1 MLGKTPDKNKKN
13 ANMSLVSDDL
23 DSSLKST
30 SSTKYSVR
38 SLSRATNKNKYN
50 VAMDPWY

>member
-23 DSSLKST
+23 DSSLTWT
-30 SSTKYSVR
+30 SSINILLDHYQELPIKTS
-38 SLSRATNKNKYN
+38 T
-50 VAMDPWY
+50 M